1 MVRVARSAD
10 GVLSVGVGLPGRG
23 AWLCR
28 DTPGCVDLA
37 IRRKAFERALRGP
50 VDASEVEKV
59 RVAVQVAPGSVPAP
73 GSEGPAL

>member
-1 MVRVARSAD
+1 MVRVVRSSD
-10 GVLSVGVGLPGRG
+10 GALSVGTGLPGRG

-50 VDASEVEKV
+50 VGASEVERV
-59 RVAVQVAPGSVPAP
+59 RAALPSAPGP
-73 GSEGPAL
+73 GPASGKADRAL